1 MQADVFVFAVTCIVH
16 MYVHMYVRTLR
27 CSSNAQTCVPSGLPI
42 GSVNTYHASTAC
54 TCYSSYVRLYAASST
69 AYAGSGTIFTFDG
82 ALDVAMEVPFAA
94 DSGVLASMA
103 EYLCTCVCVNRQ
115 AMVHAH
121 LYT

>member
-1 MQADVFVFAVTCIVH
+1 MCALGLTHWQRKHVSCKYRVYVLQQLRTFVC
-16 MYVHMYVRTLR
+16 
-27 CSSNAQTCVPSGLPI
+27 
-42 GSVNTYHASTAC
+42 
-54 TCYSSYVRLYAASST
+54 ASST